1 MTRRKEIECEINRL
15 AAEITPETTLVDLN
29 SNYEKRQLLYTEWLA
44 QPDLPDT
51 DLMRNQPRLPRN
63 RR

>member
-1 MTRRKEIECEINRL
+1 MTRRKKIEREIDRL

-29 SNYEKRQLLYTEWLA
+29 LNYEKRQLLYTEWLA

-51 DLMRNQPRLPRN
+51 DLMKHQPRWKG
-63 RR
+63 